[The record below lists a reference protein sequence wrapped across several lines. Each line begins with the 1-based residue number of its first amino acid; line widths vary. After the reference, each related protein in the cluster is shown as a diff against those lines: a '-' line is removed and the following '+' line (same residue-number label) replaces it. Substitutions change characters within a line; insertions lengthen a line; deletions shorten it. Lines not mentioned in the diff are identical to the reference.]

1 MKMKCRECR
10 SPLHS
15 KLNHENV
22 YLVEPC
28 EMCLEK
34 LNAEI
39 RYKEELLREKNGED
53 YDVGYSE
60 GYPEGYDLGYSEGH
74 SKGCDE
80 GFEQG
85 YDEGFEEGREEGY
98 DEGFNAGKKNNI

>member
-1 MKMKCRECR
+1 MKMICRECR

-39 RYKEELLREKNGED
+39 RYKEELLMEK
-53 YDVGYSE
+53 
-60 GYPEGYDLGYSEGH
+60 
-74 SKGCDE
+74 DE
-80 GFEQG
+80 QS
-85 YDEGFEEGREEGY
+85 YDEGYQEGHDEGY
-98 DEGFNAGKKNNI
+98 KEGYKEGYYDGHDTASIENEEK

>member
-1 MKMKCRECR
+1 MKMICRECR

-39 RYKEELLREKNGED
+39 RYKEELLQEKNEEA
-53 YDVGYSE
+53 YSE
-60 GYPEGYDLGYSEGH
+60 GYSA
-74 SKGCDE
+74 
-80 GFEQG
+80 G
-85 YDEGFEEGREEGY
+85 YDEGHS
-98 DEGFNAGKKNNI
+98 AGDF

>member
-1 MKMKCRECR
+1 MKMICRECH

-39 RYKEELLREKNGED
+39 RYKEELLMEK
-53 YDVGYSE
+53 
-60 GYPEGYDLGYSEGH
+60 
-74 SKGCDE
+74 DE
-80 GFEQG
+80 QS
-85 YDEGFEEGREEGY
+85 YDEGYQEGHDEGY
-98 DEGFNAGKKNNI
+98 KEGYKEGYYDGHDTASIENEEK

>member
-1 MKMKCRECR
+1 MKMICRECH

-39 RYKEELLREKNGED
+39 RYKEELLMEK
-53 YDVGYSE
+53 
-60 GYPEGYDLGYSEGH
+60 
-74 SKGCDE
+74 DE
-80 GFEQG
+80 QS
-85 YDEGFEEGREEGY
+85 YDEGYQEGHDEGY
-98 DEGFNAGKKNNI
+98 KEGYKEGYYDGHDMASTEDGEK

>member
-1 MKMKCRECR
+1 MKMICRECR

-39 RYKEELLREKNGED
+39 RYKDELLREKDEEAYNEG
-53 YDVGYSE
+53 YDEGYSTGYSE
-60 GYPEGYDLGYSEGH
+60 GYD
-74 SKGCDE
+74 D
-80 GFEQG
+80 G
-85 YDEGFEEGREEGY
+85 YDEEHT
-98 DEGFNAGKKNNI
+98 

>member
-10 SPLHS
+10 SDLYA

-34 LNAEI
+34 LNAEV
-39 RYKEELLREKNGED
+39 RYKEELLQEKNEQS
-53 YDVGYSE
+53 YDEGYQDGFSE
-60 GYPEGYDLGYSEGH
+60 GYNEGYDKGH
-74 SKGCDE
+74 
-80 GFEQG
+80 
-85 YDEGFEEGREEGY
+85 EEGY
-98 DEGFNAGKKNNI
+98 DEGFLADHEE

>member
-1 MKMKCRECR
+1 MKMICRECH

-39 RYKEELLREKNGED
+39 RYKDDLLQEKMISLMMRD
-53 YDVGYSE
+53 IRKVMMQDTK
-60 GYPEGYDLGYSEGH
+60 
-74 SKGCDE
+74 KGI
-80 GFEQG
+80 
-85 YDEGFEEGREEGY
+85 
-98 DEGFNAGKKNNI
+98 KKGIMTVMIRHL

>member
-1 MKMKCRECR
+1 MKMICRECH

-39 RYKEELLREKNGED
+39 RYKEELLMEK
-53 YDVGYSE
+53 
-60 GYPEGYDLGYSEGH
+60 
-74 SKGCDE
+74 DE
-80 GFEQG
+80 QS
-85 YDEGFEEGREEGY
+85 YDEGYQEGHDEGYEEGY
-98 DEGFNAGKKNNI
+98 KEGYYDGHDTASTEDGEK

>member
-1 MKMKCRECR
+1 MKMICRECH

-39 RYKEELLREKNGED
+39 RYKDDLLQEK
-53 YDVGYSE
+53 
-60 GYPEGYDLGYSEGH
+60 
-74 SKGCDE
+74 DE
-80 GFEQG
+80 QS
-85 YDEGFEEGREEGY
+85 YDEGYQEGHDAGYKEGY
-98 DEGFNAGKKNNI
+98 KEGYYDGHDTASTEDGEK

>member
-1 MKMKCRECR
+1 MKMICRECR

-39 RYKEELLREKNGED
+39 RYKEELLREKNEES
-53 YDVGYSE
+53 YDE
-60 GYPEGYDLGYSEGH
+60 GYREGYKEGYDDGYYDGLPIS
-74 SKGCDE
+74 DE
-80 GFEQG
+80 E
-85 YDEGFEEGREEGY
+85 D
-98 DEGFNAGKKNNI
+98 

>member
-1 MKMKCRECR
+1 MKMICRECH

-39 RYKEELLREKNGED
+39 RYKDELLREKDEEAYNE
-53 YDVGYSE
+53 GYSE
-60 GYPEGYDLGYSEGH
+60 GYSA
-74 SKGCDE
+74 
-80 GFEQG
+80 G
-85 YDEGFEEGREEGY
+85 YDEGHS
-98 DEGFNAGKKNNI
+98 AGDF

>member
-1 MKMKCRECR
+1 MKMKCRECH

-39 RYKEELLREKNGED
+39 RYKEELLMEK
-53 YDVGYSE
+53 
-60 GYPEGYDLGYSEGH
+60 
-74 SKGCDE
+74 DE
-80 GFEQG
+80 QS
-85 YDEGFEEGREEGY
+85 YDEGYQEGHDEGY
-98 DEGFNAGKKNNI
+98 KEGYGEGYYDGHDTASIENGER

>member
-1 MKMKCRECR
+1 MKMICRECH

-39 RYKEELLREKNGED
+39 RYKEELLMEK
-53 YDVGYSE
+53 
-60 GYPEGYDLGYSEGH
+60 
-74 SKGCDE
+74 DE
-80 GFEQG
+80 QS
-85 YDEGFEEGREEGY
+85 YDEGYQEGHDEGY
-98 DEGFNAGKKNNI
+98 KEGYKEGYYDGHDTASIENGER

>member
-10 SPLHS
+10 SDLYA

-34 LNAEI
+34 LNAEV
-39 RYKEELLREKNGED
+39 RYKEELLQEKN
-53 YDVGYSE
+53 
-60 GYPEGYDLGYSEGH
+60 
-74 SKGCDE
+74 
-80 GFEQG
+80 EQS
-85 YDEGFEEGREEGY
+85 YDEGYQEGHDAGYKEGY
-98 DEGFNAGKKNNI
+98 KEGYYDGHDTASIENEEK

>member
-1 MKMKCRECR
+1 MKMICRECH

-15 KLNHENV
+15 KLNYENV

-39 RYKEELLREKNGED
+39 RYKEELLMK
-53 YDVGYSE
+53 
-60 GYPEGYDLGYSEGH
+60 
-74 SKGCDE
+74 KDE
-80 GFEQG
+80 QS
-85 YDEGFEEGREEGY
+85 YDEGYQEGHDEGYEEGY
-98 DEGFNAGKKNNI
+98 KEGYYDGHDTASIENGER

>member
-1 MKMKCRECR
+1 MKMICRECR

-39 RYKEELLREKNGED
+39 RYKDSLLQEKDEEAYNEG
-53 YDVGYSE
+53 YDEGYSTGYSE
-60 GYPEGYDLGYSEGH
+60 GYD
-74 SKGCDE
+74 D
-80 GFEQG
+80 G
-85 YDEGFEEGREEGY
+85 YDEEHT
-98 DEGFNAGKKNNI
+98 

>member
-10 SPLHS
+10 SDLYV

-39 RYKEELLREKNGED
+39 RYKDDLLQEKDEQS
-53 YDVGYSE
+53 YDERYQ
-60 GYPEGYDLGYSEGH
+60 EGYDAGYEN
-74 SKGCDE
+74 
-80 GFEQG
+80 G
-85 YDEGFEEGREEGY
+85 YKEGY
-98 DEGFNAGKKNNI
+98 YDGHDTASIENGER

>member
-1 MKMKCRECR
+1 MKMICRECR

-39 RYKEELLREKNGED
+39 RYKDELLREKDEES
-53 YDVGYSE
+53 YDE
-60 GYPEGYDLGYSEGH
+60 GYREGYKEGYDDGYYDGLPIS
-74 SKGCDE
+74 DE
-80 GFEQG
+80 E
-85 YDEGFEEGREEGY
+85 D
-98 DEGFNAGKKNNI
+98 

>member
-1 MKMKCRECR
+1 MKMICRECH

-39 RYKEELLREKNGED
+39 RYKEELLMEK
-53 YDVGYSE
+53 
-60 GYPEGYDLGYSEGH
+60 
-74 SKGCDE
+74 DE
-80 GFEQG
+80 QS
-85 YDEGFEEGREEGY
+85 YDEGYQEGHDAGYKEGY
-98 DEGFNAGKKNNI
+98 KEGYYDGHDTASIENEEK

>member
-39 RYKEELLREKNGED
+39 RYKDSLLQEKDEEAYNEG
-53 YDVGYSE
+53 YDEGYSTGYSE
-60 GYPEGYDLGYSEGH
+60 GYD
-74 SKGCDE
+74 D
-80 GFEQG
+80 G
-85 YDEGFEEGREEGY
+85 YDEEHT
-98 DEGFNAGKKNNI
+98 

>member
-1 MKMKCRECR
+1 MKMICRECR

-28 EMCLEK
+28 ETCLEK

-39 RYKEELLREKNGED
+39 TSNKIKYWNQGRLRLQREKDLYGKGE
-53 YDVGYSE
+53 
-60 GYPEGYDLGYSEGH
+60 PH
-74 SKGCDE
+74 SHRKVPHKSFPLED
-80 GFEQG
+80 
-85 YDEGFEEGREEGY
+85 
-98 DEGFNAGKKNNI
+98 N

>member
-1 MKMKCRECR
+1 MKMICRECH

-39 RYKEELLREKNGED
+39 RYKDELLMEK
-53 YDVGYSE
+53 
-60 GYPEGYDLGYSEGH
+60 
-74 SKGCDE
+74 DE
-80 GFEQG
+80 QS
-85 YDEGFEEGREEGY
+85 YDEGYQEGHDAGYKEGY
-98 DEGFNAGKKNNI
+98 KEGYYDGHDTASTEDGEK

>member
-1 MKMKCRECR
+1 MKMICRECH

-39 RYKEELLREKNGED
+39 RYKDDLLQEKDEQS
-53 YDVGYSE
+53 YDE
-60 GYPEGYDLGYSEGH
+60 GYREGYDAGYEN
-74 SKGCDE
+74 
-80 GFEQG
+80 G
-85 YDEGFEEGREEGY
+85 YKEGY
-98 DEGFNAGKKNNI
+98 YDGHDTASIENGER

>member
-10 SPLHS
+10 SDLYV
-15 KLNHENV
+15 KLNYENV

-39 RYKEELLREKNGED
+39 RYKDDLLQEKDEQS
-53 YDVGYSE
+53 YDE
-60 GYPEGYDLGYSEGH
+60 GYQEGYDAGY
-74 SKGCDE
+74 
-80 GFEQG
+80 
-85 YDEGFEEGREEGY
+85 EEGY
-98 DEGFNAGKKNNI
+98 KEGYYDGHDTASIENGER

>member
-1 MKMKCRECR
+1 MKMICRECH

-39 RYKEELLREKNGED
+39 RYKEELLMEK
-53 YDVGYSE
+53 
-60 GYPEGYDLGYSEGH
+60 
-74 SKGCDE
+74 DE
-80 GFEQG
+80 QS
-85 YDEGFEEGREEGY
+85 YDEGYQEGHDEGY
-98 DEGFNAGKKNNI
+98 KEGYGEGYYDGHGMASTEDGEK

>member
-10 SPLHS
+10 SDLHV
-15 KLNHENV
+15 KLDYENV

-39 RYKEELLREKNGED
+39 RYKDELLQEKND
-53 YDVGYSE
+53 QSYDE
-60 GYPEGYDLGYSEGH
+60 GYREGYKEGYDDGYYDGLPIS
-74 SKGCDE
+74 DE
-80 GFEQG
+80 E
-85 YDEGFEEGREEGY
+85 D
-98 DEGFNAGKKNNI
+98 

>member
-1 MKMKCRECR
+1 MKMICRECH

-39 RYKEELLREKNGED
+39 RYKDDLLQEKDEQS
-53 YDVGYSE
+53 YDE
-60 GYPEGYDLGYSEGH
+60 GYQEGYDAGYE
-74 SKGCDE
+74 D
-80 GFEQG
+80 G
-85 YDEGFEEGREEGY
+85 YKEGY
-98 DEGFNAGKKNNI
+98 YDGHDTASIENGER